1 MKGGTILM
9 RKRWQVASLAM
20 MLATLLLAGC
30 GKGQKQ
36 TGDGAELTTG
46 DGDVEAEVKLTL
58 GFAVY
63 SNYYAD
69 KYSAVAKSFEEKH
82 PEYRIRFVT
91 YDDVDSTG
99 DCVLISLGQQDFY
112 QYQEEWEPLEEVYQE
127 VSGSDVLYESVLDFC
142 RIDGSLRGVLS
153 DFRISSIVARK
164 EIDPSK
170 WNQEDF
176 ISRAEDPGYLYLFNP
191 VDNGEEIENLFLKLL
206 LKDPRDEFLFGKG
219 SEEDFDQ
226 VLWER
231 LMDLADAKCKKRE
244 NPINVSEEYKKKAM
258 FCVLNTLDAA
268 SDLDMARYSY
278 GRDVAMVGY
287 PTSEGGKHYLWGN
300 PVVIRA
306 SASEEEKKVAKEF
319 LLELLSY
326 EGQKV
331 LMENDSNCGI
341 SVRRDLYD
349 EQMRSE
355 YEAYA
360 NYAIRYKWVVLPAT
374 IEEDLTVFR
383 ELVDAAVPMPYFP
396 ENLEMVIRKLLLSY
410 ADGELTREELK
421 EQLQKCFDF

>member
-99 DCVLISLGQQDFY
+99 DCVLIGLGQQDFY
-112 QYQEEWEPLEEVYQE
+112 QYQKEWEPLEEVYQE
-127 VSGSDVLYESVLDFC
+127 IGGKDALYESVVDFC

-219 SEEDFDQ
+219 
-226 VLWER
+226 
-231 LMDLADAKCKKRE
+231 
-244 NPINVSEEYKKKAM
+244 
-258 FCVLNTLDAA
+258 
-268 SDLDMARYSY
+268 
-278 GRDVAMVGY
+278 
-287 PTSEGGKHYLWGN
+287 
-300 PVVIRA
+300 
-306 SASEEEKKVAKEF
+306 
-319 LLELLSY
+319 
-326 EGQKV
+326 
-331 LMENDSNCGI
+331 
-341 SVRRDLYD
+341 
-349 EQMRSE
+349 
-355 YEAYA
+355 
-360 NYAIRYKWVVLPAT
+360 
-374 IEEDLTVFR
+374 
-383 ELVDAAVPMPYFP
+383 
-396 ENLEMVIRKLLLSY
+396 
-410 ADGELTREELK
+410 
-421 EQLQKCFDF
+421 

>member
-1 MKGGTILM
+1 M
-9 RKRWQVASLAM
+9 RKRRRALILAM
-20 MLATLLLAGC
+20 TLLMLFWVGC
-30 GKGQKQ
+30 GKVQKQ
-36 TGDGAELTTG
+36 TGDGAEPAMDDAGGET
-46 DGDVEAEVKLTL
+46 EVRLEL
-58 GFAVY
+58 EFAVY

-69 KYSAVAKSFEEKH
+69 RYSAVAKSFEEKH

-91 YDDVDSTG
+91 YDDVANIK
-99 DCVLISLGQQDFY
+99 DCVLIGLGQEDFY
-112 QYQEEWEPLEEVYQE
+112 KFQEEWEPLEDVYQE
-127 VSGSDVLYESVLDFC
+127 VGGRDVLFENVMDFC
-142 RIDGSLRGVLS
+142 RIDGSLCGVLS
-153 DFRISSIVARK
+153 DFSIRSILARK

-170 WNQEDF
+170 WNQEEF
-176 ISRAEDPGYLYLFNP
+176 ISRAEDPGYLYLFSPAYNE
-191 VDNGEEIENLFLKLL
+191 EEIELLFVELL
-206 LKDPRDEFLFGKG
+206 LKDPKDAFLFGKD

-226 VLWER
+226 SLWER
-231 LMDLADAKCKKRE
+231 LMDLTDAKCKKRE
-244 NPINVSEEYKKKAM
+244 TPINPKEEYKKKAM
-258 FCVLNTLDAA
+258 FCDFTNLDAA

-287 PTSEGGKHYLWGN
+287 PTSVGGKHYLWGN

-319 LLELLSY
+319 LIELLSY

-360 NYAIRYKWVVLPAT
+360 NYAIRYQWVVLPAT
-374 IEEDLTVFR
+374 IEEGLTAFR
-383 ELVDAAVPMPYFP
+383 ELVNTAVPMPYFP
-396 ENLEMVIRKLLLSY
+396 EDLKKTIRDALVSY
-410 ADGELTREELK
+410 ADGELTREELR
-421 EQLQKCFDF
+421 EQLQKALIHD